1 MKYRANAGLGGSV
14 SGERATI
21 VTGVRTAGLDDRLNF
36 PKGDQLRCVIR
47 LPVSDRFS
55 VVALAGARV
64 FHCVLLNY
72 THRLGLPS
80 THAITTQ

>member
-1 MKYRANAGLGGSV
+1 MKYRANADSGDGV
-14 SGERATI
+14 SGERASVHARMT
-21 VTGVRTAGLDDRLNF
+21 RAALDNGLNF
-36 PKGDQLRCVIR
+36 PKGDQLRCAIR
-47 LPVSDRFS
+47 LPNPEFFY

-80 THAITTQ
+80 THAITTP